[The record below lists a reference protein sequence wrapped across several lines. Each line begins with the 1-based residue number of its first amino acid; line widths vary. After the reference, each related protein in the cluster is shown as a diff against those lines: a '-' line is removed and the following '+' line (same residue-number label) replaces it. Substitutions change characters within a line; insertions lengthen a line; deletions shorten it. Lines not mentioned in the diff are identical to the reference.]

1 MEEIE
6 EMKEAVAQQLRELNR
21 RFYDEFAGSFADSRA
36 ATEPGVERIL
46 SHVEPGNSFLDLGCG
61 NGRVALQLPRG
72 CRYVG
77 VDFSAEILAL
87 AKAHVTVSQDEV
99 PTLKASHFIAADLM
113 NDPWP
118 ELVAEISPRYDWI
131 LLRAVL
137 HHVPGFEHRREIV
150 AQAAS
155 LLAPEGRLALANWQ
169 FTAIPRLQKR
179 FLPWETIGLQ
189 KEDVEPG
196 DYLLDWKRDGYGLRY
211 VHLIDEDETR
221 RLAEAAGLY
230 IEEVFRADGHSNDLT
245 LYAVAA
251 PTPWRHII
259 TARRDKS

>member
-1 MEEIE
+1 MEEIG

-46 SHVEPGNSFLDLGCG
+46 AHVKAGDRFLDLGCG

-72 CRYVG
+72 CHYVG

-87 AKAHVTVSQDEV
+87 AKAHVTASQAEV
-99 PTLKASHFIAADLM
+99 PTLQASHFVAADLM

-137 HHVPGFEHRREIV
+137 HHVPGFEHRCEIV

-169 FTAIPRLQKR
+169 FTAIPRLRKR
-179 FLPWETIGLQ
+179 FLPWETIGLH

-211 VHLIDEDETR
+211 VHLIDEAETR
-221 RLAEAAGLY
+221 RLAEAAALH
-230 IEEVFRADGHSNDLT
+230 IEEMFRADGHSNDLT
-245 LYAVAA
+245 LYAIMA
-251 PTPWRHII
+251 P
-259 TARRDKS
+259 

>member
-1 MEEIE
+1 MEEMG
-6 EMKEAVAQQLRELNR
+6 EMEEAVAQQLRELNR

-46 SHVEPGNSFLDLGCG
+46 AHVKPGNSFLDLGCG

-87 AKAHVTVSQDEV
+87 AKAQMMASQAKNS
-99 PTLKASHFIAADLM
+99 TLKASHFIAADLM

-118 ELVAEISPRYDWI
+118 ELVAKISTRYDWS

-137 HHVPGFEHRREIV
+137 HHVPGFEHRCEIV

-155 LLAPEGRLALANWQ
+155 LLASEGRLALANWQ
-169 FTAIPRLQKR
+169 FTAIPRLRRR
-179 FLPWETIGLQ
+179 FLPWETIGLHP
-189 KEDVEPG
+189 EDVEPG

-211 VHLIDEDETR
+211 VHLIDEEETR
-221 RLAEAAGLY
+221 RLAEAAGLR
-230 IEEVFRADGHSNDLT
+230 IEELFRADGRSNDLT
-245 LYAVAA
+245 LYAIMAS
-251 PTPWRHII
+251 TPFYGATR
-259 TARRDKS
+259 

>member
-1 MEEIE
+1 MGEMQ

-46 SHVEPGNSFLDLGCG
+46 AHVEAGDHFLDLGCG

-72 CRYVG
+72 CHYVG

-87 AKAHVTVSQDEV
+87 AKAHVMASQAEN
-99 PTLKASHFIAADLM
+99 PTLQASHFIAADLVAA
-113 NDPWP
+113 PWP
-118 ELVAEISPRYDWI
+118 ELIAEFSPRYDWI

-137 HHVPGFEHRREIV
+137 HHVPGFEHRCEIV

-155 LLAPEGRLALANWQ
+155 LLAPKGRLALANWQ
-169 FTAIPRLQKR
+169 FTAIPRLRKR
-179 FLPWETIGLQ
+179 FLPWKTIGLHV
-189 KEDVEPG
+189 EDVEPG
-196 DYLLDWKRDGYGLRY
+196 DYLLDWQRDGYGLRY

-221 RLAEAAGLY
+221 RLVEAAALH
-230 IEEVFRADGHSNDLT
+230 IEEMFRADGHSNDLT
-245 LYAVAA
+245 LYAAAA
-251 PTPWRHII
+251 PTP
-259 TARRDKS
+259 

>member
-1 MEEIE
+1 
-6 EMKEAVAQQLRELNR
+6 MKEAVARQLRELNQE
-21 RFYDEFAGSFADSRA
+21 FYDKFASSFADSRA

-46 SHVEPGNSFLDLGCG
+46 AHIEAGDRLLDLGCG

-87 AKAHVTVSQDEV
+87 AKAHVMASQAEN
-99 PTLKASHFIAADLM
+99 PKLKASHFVAADLVA
-113 NDPWP
+113 DPWP
-118 ELVAEISPRYDWI
+118 ALVAEISTRYDWI

-155 LLAPEGRLALANWQ
+155 LLASEGRLALANWQ
-169 FTAIPRLQKR
+169 FTAIPRLRRR
-179 FLPWETIGLQ
+179 FLPWETIGLHP
-189 KEDVEPG
+189 EDVESG

-211 VHLIDEDETR
+211 VHLIDEEETR
-221 RLAEAAGLY
+221 RLVEAANLR
-230 IEEVFRADGHSNDLT
+230 IEEMFRADGHSNDLT
-245 LYAVAA
+245 LYAIMA
-251 PTPWRHII
+251 PMPFMASRG
-259 TARRDKS
+259 KS